1 MTSNQF
7 KDHFST
13 QSDHY
18 QRYRPTYPEVLFDYL
33 ASISPARE
41 LAWDCATG
49 TGQAARELARL
60 FNNVVAS
67 DASAQQIAQTE
78 SDERIDYRVM
88 PAEQPTLAGQSMDLI
103 TVAQALHWFDQARFY
118 TSAWEVLKPDGVLAV
133 WSYSLLSVNPNID
146 RVVKHFYHDI
156 VGPYWPPE
164 RALIEQGYPPLP
176 KLFHNIET
184 PEFAMQSQWSVADLL
199 GYLGTWSASRY
210 YQAEQH
216 TDPLDLIREE
226 LLQAWGDGDTIR
238 LIHWPLRI
246 QVGKKTG

>member
-1 MTSNQF
+1 MSSGQF

-13 QSDHY
+13 QSDQY
-18 QRYRPTYPEVLFDYL
+18 RRYRPGYPAALFDYL
-33 ASISPARE
+33 AGISPARE

-67 DASAQQIAQTE
+67 DASAQQIAQAE

-88 PAEQPTLAGQSMDLI
+88 PAEQPTLAVQSVDLI

-118 TSAWEVLKPDGVLAV
+118 TAAWEVLKPDGMLAV
-133 WSYSLLSVNPNID
+133 WSYHLLSVNPSID
-146 RVVKHFYHDI
+146 KVVKHFYHDI
-156 VGPYWPPE
+156 VGAYWPPE
-164 RALIEQGYPPLP
+164 RTLIEQGYRALP
-176 KLFHNIET
+176 KLFQNIMT

-210 YQAEQH
+210 YQAELH
-216 TDPLDLIREE
+216 ADPLDLIRKE
-226 LLQAWGDGDTIR
+226 LLQAWGDSDTIR
-238 LIHWPLRI
+238 IIHWPLRI
-246 QVGKKTG
+246 QVGKKAG